1 MLDMEH
7 GLLLGIIGCTVT
19 IVGFFIAFLVVNKV
33 KRKEREDELRKREN
47 EKNPYHFGDDTV

>member
-1 MLDMEH
+1 MIDFEH
-7 GLLLGIIGCTVT
+7 GLLLGIIGCTAT

-47 EKNPYHFGDDTV
+47 EKNPYYFGDDTV